1 MQQPVTATPTPG
13 AGHGG
18 VGSQQQ
24 GPPEPRFSYLEIKVS
39 LRDDLAQHLVVNN
52 NIPLLQT
59 HPQLKLLI
67 RPAGER
73 AVQECILPVV
83 DWSMK
88 IALTTCE
95 QIIKKDFALDADET
109 RMRAAAHHMVRSLSA
124 GKFCLPT

>member
-52 NIPLLQT
+52 NIPQLQT
-59 HPQLKLLI
+59 HPQLELLI
-67 RPAGER
+67 RPTVER
-73 AVQECILPVV
+73 AVQEFMLPVV
-83 DWSMK
+83 DWSMNL
-88 IALTTCE
+88 ALTTC
-95 QIIKKDFALDADET
+95 
-109 RMRAAAHHMVRSLSA
+109 
-124 GKFCLPT
+124 